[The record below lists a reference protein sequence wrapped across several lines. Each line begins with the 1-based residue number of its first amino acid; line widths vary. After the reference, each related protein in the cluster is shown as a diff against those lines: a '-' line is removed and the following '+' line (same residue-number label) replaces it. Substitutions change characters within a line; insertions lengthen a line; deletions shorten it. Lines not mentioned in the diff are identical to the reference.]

1 MLLELLPSRSYF
13 RFNPYMSE
21 EFQLDEDRPIKWK
34 VMQYET
40 NMYMRRNEYKFKML
54 AEKLLKPKSTYDLAK
69 SYFIE
74 KLNLQEWN

>member
-1 MLLELLPSRSYF
+1 MLLELLPSKSYF

-40 NMYMRRNEYKFKML
+40 NMYMRRNEYKFKAL
-54 AEKLLKPKSTYDLAK
+54 AEKLLNPKSTCDVAK
-69 SYFIE
+69 SYLAK
-74 KLNLQEWN
+74 KLNL

>member
-1 MLLELLPSRSYF
+1 MLLELLPSKSYF

-54 AEKLLKPKSTYDLAK
+54 GEQLLKPKSTFFK
-69 SYFIE
+69 TKKYFKV
-74 KLNLQEWN
+74 KLCT

>member
-1 MLLELLPSRSYF
+1 
-13 RFNPYMSE
+13 MSE

>member
-34 VMQYET
+34 IMQYET

-54 AEKLLKPKSTYDLAK
+54 AKQLLKPKSTSHIIKNYLMK
-69 SYFIE
+69 TFNNS
-74 KLNLQEWN
+74 Q